1 MELPQIL
8 TRPRYAGGRN
18 LLLSLTPGPI
28 AEGDTTQGVDG
39 YGWAFW
45 VDSGGVIRYQR
56 AGDAPLSPDAPT
68 PAFMAG
74 VDGRGLY
81 RIGAGFDQNAR
92 RVLALSTRDSVTVSW
107 LIPGPVDTENRLT
120 FAGCD
125 ALVWWD
131 GLMRDYRAGE
141 PTDVGIYY
149 LSPDRMRLCY
159 RLQLEGYAVERTLAT
174 LSEPCSL
181 DTIARSGLKVA
192 FYLSPKGSKN
202 GRGLVSE
209 NYPAR
214 GRDGLSLSA
223 ALVGGVHFEVIVQ
236 RDDIREQLNVSGA
249 LSGGNYYE
257 SIILRDPNGENI
269 GVSAQ
274 LLAGSYFAVILSRD
288 PTSESVAASVSFQA
302 GSYANVVNDAGGYG
316 DGVSVSAALL
326 GGSYI

>member
-1 MELPQIL
+1 MELPKVR
-8 TRPRYAGGRN
+8 TAPRFAGGRN
-18 LLLSLTPGPI
+18 LLLSLTPGPV
-28 AEGDTTQGVDG
+28 AEGDTSAGLDG
-39 YGWAFW
+39 YGWAYW
-45 VDSGGVIRYQR
+45 VDPQGVIRHQR

-68 PAFMAG
+68 PSFMAG
-74 VDGRGLY
+74 VDGRALY
-81 RIGAGFDQNAR
+81 RISAAFDQNAR
-92 RVLALSTRDSVTVSW
+92 RVLALSTQDQVTVSY
-107 LIPGPVDTENRLT
+107 LIPGPVDVEQRVS

-125 ALVWWD
+125 ALVFWD

-149 LSPDRMRLCY
+149 LSPDRLRLCY
-159 RLQLEGYAVERTLAT
+159 RLQLESYSTEHVLAT
-174 LSEPCSL
+174 LLTPCSL
-181 DTIARSGLKVA
+181 DTIARSGLTVA
-192 FYLSPKGSKN
+192 FYLGASGKTLS
-202 GRGLVSE
+202 LVSD

-214 GRDGLSLSA
+214 GRDALSL
-223 ALVGGVHFEVIVQ
+223 GVTLQSGIHYEVVVQ

-257 SIILRDPNGENI
+257 SIILRDPNSENI

-274 LLAGSYFAVILSRD
+274 LWAGSYFAVIVSRD

-326 GGSYI
+326 GGSYV